1 MKIVTLPKGFPVSEI
16 FSLLDIYTLRSRELD
31 NEIIIEMSEF
41 DYYILSNY
49 INREGEKYG
58 VTKL

>member
-1 MKIVTLPKGFPVSEI
+1 MKVAALPKGFPVSEI
-16 FSLLDIYTLRSRELD
+16 FSLLDIYILKSRELD

-41 DYYILSNY
+41 DYYILNNY
-49 INREGEKYG
+49 INKEGEKYG